1 LVALGVAA
9 AMGMERRAFG
19 YRQLAVV
26 VLGALLAG
34 GLGLQAGQAVAG
46 NWEVGRS
53 QLPPAWPLVAAAQP
67 GTDFRVLWLGRWN
80 GDPFPAPGGD
90 PQGTVSAGGT
100 TVRYGITGRDG
111 VTALDLGRPEQGDA
125 YDYADR
131 VLAAVLSGS
140 TEHGG
145 ALLGPLGVRFVVAD
159 AGGLPATAKRRL
171 DAQVDMDRKPAGG
184 LIIYKNERALPPAA
198 VTSQPEYIRASLGS
212 DLLSIES
219 LPPFQ
224 GDSLL

>member
-1 LVALGVAA
+1 
-9 AMGMERRAFG
+9 MS
-19 YRQLAVV
+19 VV
-26 VLGALLAG
+26 
-34 GLGLQAGQAVAG
+34 
-46 NWEVGRS
+46 
-53 QLPPAWPLVAAAQP
+53 
-67 GTDFRVLWLGRWN
+67 
-80 GDPFPAPGGD
+80 
-90 PQGTVSAGGT
+90 GT
-100 TVRYGITGRDG
+100 TVRYGITGRGG

-198 VTSQPEYIRASLGS
+198 VTARRLRGHSGQAARDAVRRPATSS
-212 DLLSIES
+212 SAAV
-219 LPPFQ
+219 P
-224 GDSLL
+224 DSGRCWSGRRGTA